1 MTQVNT
7 MSSASPNDTKPE
19 SDKSSTVE
27 AIFARMNRRDRP
39 VRSVGSACCD
49 RVRLVDVRYGLYV
62 SIEPGITEAGNC
74 GDYGFPEGE
83 CQAHVAR
90 SCQR

>member
-1 MTQVNT
+1 MTAGMHVGGLLG
-7 MSSASPNDTKPE
+7 AGICE
-19 SDKSSTVE
+19 IRIFST
-27 AIFARMNRRDRP
+27 RRDRP

-74 GDYGFPEGE
+74 GDYGFPGGE